1 MSDCAHSLGGWIE
14 LLVESDRYQ
23 LGVHSISKVGF
34 VGLSRGHCTLAY
46 PFKVWKGIS
55 YTVFEETQ
63 EDVSEGVSSHF
74 GGIGIGITYSDVK
87 WIVFLGKDVSNE
99 L

>member
-1 MSDCAHSLGGWIE
+1 MYL
-14 LLVESDRYQ
+14 
-23 LGVHSISKVGF
+23 K
-34 VGLSRGHCTLAY
+34 
-46 PFKVWKGIS
+46 
-55 YTVFEETQ
+55 
-63 EDVSEGVSSHF
+63 VSSHF